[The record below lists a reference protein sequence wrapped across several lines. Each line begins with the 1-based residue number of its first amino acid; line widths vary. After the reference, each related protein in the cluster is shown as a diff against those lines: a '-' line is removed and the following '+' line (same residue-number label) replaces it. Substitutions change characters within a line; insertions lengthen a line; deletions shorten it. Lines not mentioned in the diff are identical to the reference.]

1 MKNSLANPQLIT
13 SYVIDAMAFIQ
24 RFQTLDAK
32 TFQQLSELYL
42 HKSLYLK
49 PPGCSVVHVGGDRY
63 DIPDDVS
70 LKCDEQLHGNQAK
83 FSPEY
88 IPVDNIEI
96 PDWNAFLKIP

>member
-1 MKNSLANPQLIT
+1 
-13 SYVIDAMAFIQ
+13 MAFIQ

-42 HKSLYLK
+42 QNSLYFK
-49 PPGCSVVHVGGDRY
+49 PTGCSVVNVVGDRY
-63 DIPDDVS
+63 HIPDDVS
-70 LKCDEQLHGNQAK
+70 LKCNECNERLRRNQAK

-96 PDWNAFLKIP
+96 PDGNALLKIP